1 MLPPARCHRQV
12 LEQYGP
18 LQHPVPQRVAL
29 ERLDRLYVRRLGD
42 ADLPMIHLQT
52 ELRQEG
58 ALDVAYQLL
67 RLEPRLR
74 QDVDLAHL
82 AQRRGHHP
90 RRKDPLQAGQQVLGT
105 ADAPRVRRGVRRPG
119 IPA

>member
-1 MLPPARCHRQV
+1 
-12 LEQYGP
+12 
-18 LQHPVPQRVAL
+18 
-29 ERLDRLYVRRLGD
+29 
-42 ADLPMIHLQT
+42 MIHLQT

-90 RRKDPLQAGQQVLGT
+90 RREHPLERGEQVLRPPDPPRIRHRVGGRDRPAT
-105 ADAPRVRRGVRRPG
+105 RVRIGRARG
-119 IPA
+119 